1 MEAAAT
7 PSNGTATAGTTS
19 NTTAPTGAT
28 TSGSSSSNGRSISVA
43 LLCIIIPFAVIIFA
57 SIIGAAVYFYLWRRR
72 RAKREARGEDGSRG
86 VNGDTE
92 RGVCVAGRDNDGGDA
107 LISTLRL
114 TAAEMEEGFNEL
126 GEAPPP
132 YVRAKLGDPGA
143 HAARAGEEQ
152 DEEAGGSSSRS
163 QERSRSQS
171 PDRDRDRDRDQNAVD
186 VPPPAYDAV
195 AGRHAGSRLSSATPT
210 AVCGVSLPVAHA

>member
-7 PSNGTATAGTTS
+7 PSNGTATAATTS
-19 NTTAPTGAT
+19 NSTAPTGAT
-28 TSGSSSSNGRSISVA
+28 TSSSSSNGRSISVA

-57 SIIGAAVYFYLWRRR
+57 SIIGAAVYFYLRRRR
-72 RAKREARGEDGSRG
+72 RAKREARDEDGSRG
-86 VNGDTE
+86 VNVDAE
-92 RGVCVAGRDNDGGDA
+92 RSVCVAGRDDGGGDA
-107 LISTLRL
+107 LITTLRL

-132 YVRAKLGDPGA
+132 YVRAKIGDPGA
-143 HAARAGEEQ
+143 QSARAGEEQ

-163 QERSRSQS
+163 QERSRSRSQS
-171 PDRDRDRDRDQNAVD
+171 RDRDQNVVD

-195 AGRHAGSRLSSATPT
+195 AGRHVESRLSSATPT